1 VPGNI
6 CQALF
11 DGALVEALLGD
22 GGVGGGGGG
31 GGALP
36 GSKKSGFGFPRESQ
50 LVSFVE
56 DINGSEVEW
65 TMVGRCRLT
74 RG

>member
-1 VPGNI
+1 MAGNFRR
-6 CQALF
+6 ARF

-22 GGVGGGGGG
+22 GGVGGGGV
-31 GGALP
+31 LP

-65 TMVGRCRLT
+65 TMVGRCRLS